1 MLTNIIIFTLVIIVV
16 AYLWNSYNKANKKE
30 WTAVDVAFSE
40 TWKAILTKNVSF
52 YDALTNE
59 QKINFE
65 KHVLTFLH
73 NVKITGVK
81 TSISDEDKLMVAA
94 SAIIPIFGFPNWQY
108 PNVRE
113 VLIYPNSFDDDFQF
127 EGNDGEKQ
135 ILGMVGNKHMD
146 GVVILSQKALRL
158 GFQNETDKKN
168 TAIHEFVHLIDMS
181 DGNVDGIPAVIMDK
195 QYAMPWVDLIHKEI
209 NRIYENESDI
219 NPYGATNNA
228 EFLAV
233 ISEYFF
239 ERPDLLEKKHPKLYA
254 LLEKTFNQ
262 DMDEHYKKMK

>member
-1 MLTNIIIFTLVIIVV
+1 MLTNIIIFTLVGIVV
-16 AYLWNSYNKANKKE
+16 FFFAKSYKSAEKKDWKPVNSPFPN
-30 WTAVDVAFSE
+30 
-40 TWKAILTKNVSF
+40 TWKTLLTKNVSF
-52 YDALTNE
+52 YDGLSE
-59 QKINFE
+59 DQKKMFE
-65 KHVLTFLH
+65 TRVLTFLNH
-73 NVKITGVK
+73 VKITNIE
-81 TSISDEDKLMVAA
+81 TELTDEDKLMVAA
-94 SAIIPIFGFPNWQY
+94 SAIIPIFGFTNWNY
-108 PNVRE
+108 PNVHE
-113 VLIYPNSFDDDFQF
+113 VLIYPDRFNEDFQF
-127 EGNDGEKQ
+127 EQNAEGKQ

-146 GVVILSQKALRL
+146 GIVILSKKALRL

-168 TAIHEFVHLIDMS
+168 TAIHEFVHLIDMA
-181 DGNVDGIPAVIMDK
+181 DGKVDGIPTIIMEK
-195 QYAMPWVDLIHKEI
+195 QYTLPWVDLVHQEI
-209 NRIYENESDI
+209 NRMYENESDI

>member
-1 MLTNIIIFTLVIIVV
+1 MLINIIIFTLVALVFY
-16 AYLWNSYNKANKKE
+16 YLVKSYKSANKKE
-30 WTAVDVAFSE
+30 WEAVDTSFSE
-40 TWKAILTKNVSF
+40 NWKALLIKNVIF
-52 YDALTNE
+52 YDALSND
-59 QKINFE
+59 QKKVFE
-65 KHVLTFLH
+65 TRVMTFLH
-73 NVKITGVK
+73 HVKITGIK
-81 TSISDEDKLMVAA
+81 TEVLDEDRLMVAA
-94 SAIIPIFGFPNWQY
+94 SAVIPIFGFPNWNY
-108 PNVRE
+108 PNIRE
-113 VLIYPNSFDDDFQF
+113 VLIYPDSFNEDFQF
-127 EGNDGEKQ
+127 EKNAEGKQ

-146 GVVILSQKALRL
+146 GVVILSKKALRL